1 VVGGIAVVALVGAC
15 TSSPPV
21 PPNEASTSRAVTS
34 GAGYADQLRSTL
46 AGLLDSMKV
55 PSAVVVVRS
64 PTFGDATL
72 SFGTVKL
79 GENTAPNVS
88 DHYRIGSN
96 TKPMTA
102 TVVLQLVQEGRL
114 TLEDPISRYRPDVP
128 NGQNITIG
136 QLLNMRSGLAS
147 YTEDPVFLR
156 TIDQDK
162 QRVWQPEELLKLAY
176 TQPALFAPG
185 ASWHY
190 SNTNYILLGLVM
202 EQLTGKTVSQ
212 LFQERLFSPLGM
224 RSSVMPAVA
233 DASIPE
239 PYAHGYHF
247 GTAEETGGPSAA
259 LPPAQQQSATAGTL
273 QPQDWTGNN
282 PSWGWTAGSAI
293 STADD
298 LAVFVGALVD
308 GGLLDASMQQRRL
321 ASVEPPDPANPSF
334 GYGYGLMRFGTY
346 YGHNGQ
352 LPGYNSWMVRD
363 PKTGTTLIILTSLTS
378 SPDGKTP
385 ADVLGLATL
394 EVLAKQAAPT
404 QTST

>member
-1 VVGGIAVVALVGAC
+1 MVSGIAVVALVGAC
-15 TSSPPV
+15 TTSPPT
-21 PPNEASTSRAVTS
+21 PPKGSTAGSAASN
-34 GAGYADQLRSTL
+34 GAGYADALRSTL
-46 AGLLDSMKV
+46 SGLVESMKV

-64 PTFGDATL
+64 PTYGDATF

-79 GENTAPNVS
+79 GENNAPNVS

-102 TVVLQLVQEGRL
+102 TIVLQLVQEGKL
-114 TLEDPISRYRPDVP
+114 ALQDPISKYRPDVP
-128 NGQNITIG
+128 NGQNITIA
-136 QLLNMRSGLAS
+136 QLLSMRSGLPS
-147 YTEDPVFLR
+147 YTEDPAFLR

-162 QRVWQPEELLKLAY
+162 QRVWQPEDLLKLAY

-185 ASWHY
+185 TSWHY

-202 EQLTGKTVSQ
+202 EQLTGKTVPQ
-212 LFQERLFSPLGM
+212 LFQERLFSSLGM
-224 RSSVMPAVA
+224 RGSVMPAVG
-233 DASIPE
+233 DASIAE

-247 GTAEETGGPSAA
+247 GTAEETGGPSPA

-273 QPQDWTGNN
+273 QPHDWTGNN

-308 GGLLDASMQQRRL
+308 GGLLEAPLQQQRL

-334 GYGYGLMRFGTY
+334 GYGYGLMRFSTY

-363 PKTGTTLIILTSLTS
+363 PKTRTSLIILTSLTS
-378 SPDGKTP
+378 TPDGKAP